1 MLAGY
6 ASTVARAYRG
16 GGMTD
21 WYLPSKNEL
30 NQLCRDVWGLAVDN
44 TATTCSGMSG
54 TVRAG
59 FASSYYASSTEWQWN
74 GNHGQT
80 FLDGATANR
89 GKSNGTNA
97 VRPIRA
103 FG

>member
-6 ASTVARAYRG
+6 ASTVARAYQG

-59 FASSYYASSTEWQWN
+59 FASNWYASSTEWQSN

-80 FLDGATANR
+80 FLDGTTANR